1 MATMRT
7 RRVAE
12 EIQRIISERVVR
24 GLKDPVPGFMT
35 IREVEVNR
43 DFTQAKIYY
52 SIIGTAEEK
61 RAAVGVLDQQKG
73 YLRRELGQKVRLRNT
88 PELLFIQ
95 DDTGE
100 RAARIH
106 ELLEQV
112 KPIPQSDADVPSDG
126 AGSTDE

>member
-43 DFTQAKIYY
+43 AFTQAKIYY
-52 SIIGTAEEK
+52 SIIGSDEEK
-61 RAAVGVLDQQKG
+61 NEAEVVLEQQRG
-73 YLRRELGQKVRLRNT
+73 FLRRELGRKIRLRNT
-88 PELLFIQ
+88 PELFFIQ

-106 ELLEQV
+106 ELLDQV
-112 KPIPQSDADVPSDG
+112 TPSRADEEDDEDAEEGSDA
-126 AGSTDE
+126 

>member
-52 SIIGTAEEK
+52 SIIGSDDEKKEAE
-61 RAAVGVLDQQKG
+61 VVLDQQKG
-73 YLRRELGQKVRLRNT
+73 FLRRELGRKIRLRNT
-88 PELLFIQ
+88 PELIFIQ

-106 ELLEQV
+106 ELLGHV
-112 KPIPQSDADVPSDG
+112 TPPQEKEEDSSDS
-126 AGSTDE
+126 

>member
-52 SIIGTAEEK
+52 SIIGSDEEK
-61 RAAVGVLDQQKG
+61 NEAEVVLEQQRG
-73 YLRRELGQKVRLRNT
+73 FLRRELGRKIRLRNT
-88 PELLFIQ
+88 PELFFIQ

-106 ELLEQV
+106 ELLDQV
-112 KPIPQSDADVPSDG
+112 TPSRADEEDDEDAEEGSDA
-126 AGSTDE
+126 

>member
-52 SIIGTAEEK
+52 SIIGSDAEKNE
-61 RAAVGVLDQQKG
+61 AETVLEQQRG
-73 YLRRELGQKVRLRNT
+73 FLRRELGRKIRLRNT
-88 PELLFIQ
+88 PELFFIQ

-112 KPIPQSDADVPSDG
+112 SPPQENTQTG
-126 AGSTDE
+126 EDEDEDT

>member
-52 SIIGTAEEK
+52 SIIGSDAEKNE
-61 RAAVGVLDQQKG
+61 AETVLEQQRG
-73 YLRRELGQKVRLRNT
+73 FLRRELGRKIRLRNT
-88 PELLFIQ
+88 PELFFIQ

-112 KPIPQSDADVPSDG
+112 SPPQENAQTG
-126 AGSTDE
+126 EDEDEDT